1 MSGQNFCNDLY
12 FDRAISI
19 HYKFSQWHRTQKSE
33 KISME
38 SFQFQCV
45 KTSFLFIWLFLLSC
59 SLRFSSLQYIYLAI
73 VTVLLFLFWDLYQ
86 SFTFYIFILYSSICC
101 FTVQYMVNGDIKLF
115 KEIYPFL
122 VLVNKILKMFL
133 CLFLLQVS
141 NNQYFYS

>member
-1 MSGQNFCNDLY
+1 MIVPFQYITNFHNGIVPKKAKRFRWKASNFNVLKHLFY
-12 FDRAISI
+12 LFDCFYCPAVWDFLL
-19 HYKFSQWHRTQKSE
+19 FSTYIWP
-33 KISME
+33 
-38 SFQFQCV
+38 
-45 KTSFLFIWLFLLSC
+45 LWLFYC
-59 SLRFSSLQYIYLAI
+59 FYFEIYIKVLRFTFLYYIQ
-73 VTVLLFLFWDLYQ
+73 VFVVL
-86 SFTFYIFILYSSICC
+86 LYSSICC